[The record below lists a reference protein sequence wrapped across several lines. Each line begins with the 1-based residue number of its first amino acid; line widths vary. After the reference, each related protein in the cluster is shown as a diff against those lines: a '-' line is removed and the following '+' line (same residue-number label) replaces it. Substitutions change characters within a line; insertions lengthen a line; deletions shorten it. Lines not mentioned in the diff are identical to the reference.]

1 MKKYRSIALALLFS
15 ASIILPIYPQTFPNM
30 DANEY
35 NEAQRKSIN
44 EERGLVI
51 ANEPSLGY
59 LTYVNHEGQTLTRN
73 YYKNQVRVEKPA
85 HYEREDLIGYI
96 NQMFPSFEYD
106 PRATTAEHVQP
117 GDYIYMHLTK
127 DNIITQISASTNHIA
142 RYGKVKQFIPGG
154 MGMSTMVIEDEQGQI
169 FHQQVSSQ
177 VPVSKAGI
185 PVTVSQI
192 QEGDWVK
199 VLISQGTIAPGN
211 TVEYVREIVVDRGSR
226 DISNIYRGQ
235 ITHIDSYQNNLFL
248 QNTQPMQK
256 NGWGPYKDIKEL
268 AIKPG
273 SVQSY
278 HMGNLVSWDYVTR
291 YLKHQAGYVYIAMEE
306 YYGSE
311 RAVKMDFQSVHQK
324 TLPATTIISAQPG
337 LIKLMSGEEIKVSSD
352 AIIRRN
358 GRLVDP
364 YSIMPSDYAQVVVT
378 AENKAAVI
386 DITDMPTRGN
396 LQVFRGR
403 IKQIQDRET
412 FEVETFSLLA
422 DTLWMYH
429 PIPRTFTIDKRT
441 KFYDESG
448 MVSNGIEEFIGYGED
463 SQIEEVYTAIVEGDY
478 AQAVIKMP
486 YTRYSVR
493 GEIYESS
500 ENEIKIKDT
509 YIYHLERKR
518 WEVKGRKDNT
528 QNITLTE
535 NTAVMK
541 NGKLISPNSL
551 VAGDRIRIMTSSN
564 PLEEAETETA
574 SQVDGY
580 LIIVEE

>member
-1 MKKYRSIALALLFS
+1 MKKYRSKALALLFS
-15 ASIILPIYPQTFPNM
+15 ASIILPIYPLTLPNM

-35 NEAQRKSIN
+35 KEAQSQAIK
-44 EERGLVI
+44 EESGQVI
-51 ANEPSLGY
+51 ANEPNLGY
-59 LTYVNHEGQTLTRN
+59 LSYVNHEGQTITRN
-73 YYKNQVRVEKPA
+73 YYKNQVRVEKPS
-85 HYEREDLIGYI
+85 HYETEDLIGYI
-96 NQMFPSFEYD
+96 NQMFPSFQYD

-117 GDYIYMHLTK
+117 GDYIYMHLNK
-127 DNIITQISASTNHIA
+127 ENIITQISASSNHIA
-142 RYGKVKQFIPGG
+142 RYGQVKQFIPGG
-154 MGMSTMVIEDEQGQI
+154 MEMSTMVIEDEQGQL
-169 FHQQVSSQ
+169 FHHQVSSQ

-185 PVTVSQI
+185 PMTVSQI

-199 VLISQGTIAPGN
+199 VLVSQATIAPGH
-211 TVEYVREIVVDRGSR
+211 TSEYVREIVVDRGSR
-226 DISNIYRGQ
+226 HISNIYRGQ
-235 ITHIDSYQNNLFL
+235 ITHIDPYQNNLFL

-256 NGWGPYKDIKEL
+256 NGWGPYKDIAQL

-278 HMGNLVSWDYVTR
+278 HMGKQVPWDYVTR
-291 YLKHQAGYVYIAMEE
+291 YLKHQPGYVYIAMEE

-311 RAVKMDFQSVHQK
+311 RAVKMDFQSVHQR
-324 TLPATTIISAQPG
+324 TLPATTIISAEPG

-378 AENKAAVI
+378 AENKAAII
-386 DITDMPTRGN
+386 DITDMPSKGN
-396 LQVFRGR
+396 LQIFRGR
-403 IKQIQDRET
+403 IKQIQDRES

-429 PIPRTFTIDKRT
+429 PIPRTFTIDNGT
-441 KFYDESG
+441 KFYDETGIVTS
-448 MVSNGIEEFIGYGED
+448 GIEEFIGYGQD

-486 YTRYSVR
+486 YTRYSLR

-500 ENEIKIKDT
+500 EGEIKIKDT

-528 QNITLTE
+528 QVISLGE
-535 NTAVMK
+535 NAAVMK

-551 VAGDRIRIMTSSN
+551 VAGDRIRVMTSSN
-564 PLEEAETETA
+564 PVAEDQAETA

-580 LIIVEE
+580 LIIVEN